1 MSTLSVTSLSELR
14 TLARQYADMVNSQFV
29 TDAEFNSYINLSN
42 WELYDILI
50 QKYGN
55 DYFATNTTFNTDGTT
70 FQYSLPSNFYKFL
83 GLDLQLG
90 NVQQSFVTI
99 RPFMFTDRNRYA
111 VPNFQSFYGVTNLR
125 YRVFANTLFLT
136 PIPAANQIL
145 RMWYVPR
152 QAELVNDTDTVDGV
166 SGWQEYIILDA
177 AIQALRK
184 AELDTSVLLA
194 QKQALIQR
202 IEAAAEGRDAGN
214 PQVVGDTQWSDFWYP
229 NTGGWGGSGMG

>member
-1 MSTLSVTSLSELR
+1 MSTLSVATLLEIR
-14 TLARQYADMVNSQFV
+14 TIARQYADMVNSQFV
-29 TDAEFNSYINLSN
+29 TDSEFNSYINLSR

-50 QKYGN
+50 QKYGD
-55 DYFATNTTFNTDGTT
+55 DYYATNTTFTTDGSTY
-70 FQYSLPSNFYKFL
+70 QYTLPSNFYKFL

-90 NVQQSFVTI
+90 NVQESWVTI
-99 RPFMFTDRNRYA
+99 RPFMFADRNRYA
-111 VPNFQSFYGVTNLR
+111 VPNFQSFYGITNLR

-136 PIPAANQIL
+136 PIPAANQTL

-152 QAELVNDTDTVDGV
+152 AVELTSDTDTVDGV
-166 SGWQEYIILDA
+166 SGWQEYICLDA

-202 IEAAAEGRDAGN
+202 IESAAEGRDAGN
-214 PQVVGDTQWSDFWYP
+214 PQVVCDTQWSDYSFP
-229 NTGGWGGSGMG
+229 VNSGWGGG